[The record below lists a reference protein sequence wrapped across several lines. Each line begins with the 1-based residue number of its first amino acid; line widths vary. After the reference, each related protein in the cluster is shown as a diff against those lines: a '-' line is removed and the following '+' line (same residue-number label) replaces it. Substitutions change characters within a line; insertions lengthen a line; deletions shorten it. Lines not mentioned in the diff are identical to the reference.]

1 MTDPSAPLPPSP
13 ASEVRGD
20 PLDAVVALAREQS
33 AKVMRKV
40 PLLGTVSWLMLASQ
54 STRHALLSDLE
65 WRVMPPLMLNQAKV
79 YLRDETPVAFVSW
92 ARLSPEVAR
101 RFRCLPHRLTPADWH
116 SGEEFWVVDLLA
128 PFGGAREVMKDL
140 RENVLPGQVVRQL
153 ALAGEPEAE
162 VFTWPAAPAGTA

>member
-1 MTDPSAPLPPSP
+1 MTASPTFPPAP
-13 ASEVRGD
+13 ADGE
-20 PLDAVVALAREQS
+20 PLDALAALARTQA
-33 AKVMRKV
+33 AKVMKKV
-40 PLLGTVSWLMLASQ
+40 PLLGTVSWLMLAAPT
-54 STRHALLSDLE
+54 TRHALLSDLE

-101 RFRCLPHRLTPADWH
+101 RFRCLPHRLTPADWR
-116 SGEEFWVVDLLA
+116 SGEEVWVVDLLA

-162 VFTWPAAPAGTA
+162 VYTWPAG

>member
-1 MTDPSAPLPPSP
+1 
-13 ASEVRGD
+13 
-20 PLDAVVALAREQS
+20 
-33 AKVMRKV
+33 
-40 PLLGTVSWLMLASQ
+40 
-54 STRHALLSDLE
+54 
-65 WRVMPPLMLNQAKV
+65 MPPLMLNQAKV

-162 VFTWPAAPAGTA
+162 VFTWPVG